1 MALKQRLLDLQKSC
15 QRIYRVV
22 NDGLGKNFTL
32 EDLRKLAERV
42 AKEILKFKVD
52 ERELSGPDW
61 EKFQQLDPK
70 LASDVSYFSRNHDE
84 RWAQILLSK
93 VDPERSASGDLGGAR
108 YELELVMRTTGKF
121 IEDLGKL
128 AGRL

>member
-1 MALKQRLLDLQKSC
+1 
-15 QRIYRVV
+15 
-22 NDGLGKNFTL
+22 LGKNFTL

-61 EKFQQLDPK
+61 KEFQRLDPK
-70 LASDVSYFSRNHDE
+70 LADDISYFSRNHDE
-84 RWAQILLSK
+84 RWTQITLSK
-93 VDPERSASGDLGGAR
+93 VDPDRPAAGNLGEVR
-108 YELELVMRTTGKF
+108 YELELVMRATADF
-121 IEDLGKL
+121 IKKLGEL